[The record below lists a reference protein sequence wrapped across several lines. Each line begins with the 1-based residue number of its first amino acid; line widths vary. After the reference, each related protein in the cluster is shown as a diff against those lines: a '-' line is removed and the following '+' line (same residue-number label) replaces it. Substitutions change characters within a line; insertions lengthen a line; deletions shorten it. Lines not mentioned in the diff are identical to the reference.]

1 MNNISAEEI
10 LNRVWN
16 YAHVLRDEGVG
27 YGDYVEQLT
36 YLIFLKMS
44 SERAESGQG
53 GESLAADCWAKLIEL
68 DGSDLEV
75 EYRYTLE
82 SLGSQKGTLGM
93 IFRKAQNK
101 IQDPEKLERLISMIN
116 KESWSSLSI
125 DVKGEIYEGLLQK
138 GAESEKKGAG
148 QYFTPRPIIEA
159 I

>member
-1 MNNISAEEI
+1 MVQI
-10 LNRVWN
+10 W
-16 YAHVLRDEGVG
+16 
-27 YGDYVEQLT
+27 
-36 YLIFLKMS
+36 
-44 SERAESGQG
+44 
-53 GESLAADCWAKLIEL
+53 
-68 DGSDLEV
+68 EV
-75 EYRYTLE
+75 EYRHTLE

-159 I
+159 IVDVMQPQPMQTIC